1 MEFSIIIP
9 IAPGRNAEI
18 IKCLKNQDYSK
29 KNFEIIVQAGK
40 NPSENRNEG
49 VKKSEGETIIFLD
62 DDAYIEKDYL
72 KNVRKFFKEYPFID
86 IVGGPQLT
94 PKKSTFFEKISGI
107 ALTSYFGAFNV
118 SKRYKQGKIIL
129 DADETVLTSANLIVK
144 KNVFQKI
151 KGFDKRL
158 WPGEDPEFIFRAK
171 DNGLKIAYTPNIII
185 YHKRRPN
192 FSKFC
197 EQVFNYGF
205 TRPQKNKISRKTKI
219 VFLIP
224 MLFLIYFLFLPL
236 FSSINLIFLIPMIAY
251 IFLALIFS
259 LYDSIKNKT
268 FFGFFILPF
277 IYLFLHLSYGI
288 GMITGYVTLKDLKNE
303 N

>member
-1 MEFSIIIP
+1 MEFSVVIP

-18 IKCLKNQDYSK
+18 IKCLKNQNYSK
-29 KNFEIIVQAGK
+29 KNFEIIIQEGR
-40 NPSENRNEG
+40 NPSENRNKGIE
-49 VKKSEGETIIFLD
+49 KSKREIIIFLD
-62 DDAYIEKDYL
+62 DDAYINEDYL
-72 KNVRKFFKEYPFID
+72 SNVEKFFIDYPTID

-94 PKKSTFFEKISGI
+94 PKGSSFFEKITGI

-118 SKRYKQGKIIL
+118 SKRYKQGKIIFN
-129 DADETVLTSANLIVK
+129 ADESALTSANLIVK
-144 KNVFQKI
+144 KKVFKKI

-158 WPGEDPEFIFRAK
+158 WPGEDTEFIFRAK
-171 DNGLKIAYTPNIII
+171 DNGLKIAYSPNIII

-192 FSKFC
+192 LALFC

-205 TRPQKNKISRKTKI
+205 TRPQKNKISRKTKTI
-219 VFLIP
+219 FLIP
-224 MLFLIYFLFLPL
+224 MLFAVYFLFLPL
-236 FSSINLIFLIPMIAY
+236 LSSIKLIFLIPLIAY
-251 IFLALIFS
+251 IFLALIFA